1 MTRPSIHIVAA
12 PRTRAHRHERVS
24 HKPNPIG
31 AASRTVALEDA
42 YSKERAGPSP
52 RALCCG
58 HAAAAVSAAGLLSV
72 PCALPRAA
80 GATGTALCAAC
91 AAVTSLIGVGQ
102 SMGTGQANVKAYNR
116 QLRDLIHAG
125 KAQPSL
131 LVSHNLGLADAPD
144 AYRHFDNREDGWTKI
159 VLNPTDG

>member
-1 MTRPSIHIVAA
+1 MTRPSIQIVAA

-24 HKPNPIG
+24 HKPNPTG

-42 YSKERAGPSP
+42 YSKARGALAP
-52 RALCCG
+52 RALLRSCG
-58 HAAAAVSAAGLLSV
+58 RGCQRRRPAVGALRVAA
-72 PCALPRAA
+72 RAA

-102 SMGTGQANVKAYNR
+102 SMGTGQANVKTYNR
-116 QLRDLIHAG
+116 QLRDLIHVG

-131 LVSHNLGLADAPD
+131 LVSHNLDLADAPD
-144 AYRHFDNREDGWTKI
+144 AYRHFDNHEDGWTKI
-159 VLNPTDG
+159 VLNPTNG